1 MIFNCSFYLFHSVF
15 YLIHIGLF
23 LFHCGFYLIHSSIFS
38 FHSVLYFHFTLFF
51 IYFTASFIY
60 FMASFIYFMLS
71 FWPVNQLEQAG
82 LRVESALDSSRP
94 EQQIH
99 LRAAAPPFLNPSK
112 YIISL
117 LICIWT
123 LSVTIAWRSKVM
135 AYLTVC
141 TP

>member
-1 MIFNCSFYLFHSVF
+1 MACFY
-15 YLIHIGLF
+15 
-23 LFHCGFYLIHSSIFS
+23 SI
-38 FHSVLYFHFTLFF
+38 VAF
-51 IYFTASFIY
+51 IYFIVVFFHFIAFY
-60 FMASFIYFMLS
+60 IFISQCFLFISWPLLFISCWVFDLS
-71 FWPVNQLEQAG
+71 INWNRAG

-99 LRAAAPPFLNPSK
+99 LRAAAPPFLNPRK
-112 YIISL
+112 NIISL

-141 TP
+141 TLKRKKRKKYSNSSSYSTA